1 MIDTA
6 ARIPISYKLNRRVF
20 NALFKLNCTN
30 VKFVGHT
37 EGHFPYFGYKIN
49 FFIGNFIKLKK
60 LMLRK
65 KGKNNGPWA
74 DYKKMSS
81 SDLVTD
87 FINSSDAN
95 FIKEISNVHKDIF
108 LNSLIFK
115 NSNITNLLQ
124 IIHIENRL
132 AKS

>member
-1 MIDTA
+1 MVRGLI
-6 ARIPISYKLNRRVF
+6 I
-20 NALFKLNCTN
+20 
-30 VKFVGHT
+30 
-37 EGHFPYFGYKIN
+37 
-49 FFIGNFIKLKK
+49 
-60 LMLRK
+60 
-65 KGKNNGPWA
+65 
-74 DYKKMSS
+74 KKMSS

-87 FINSSDAN
+87 FISSSDAN
-95 FIKEISNVHKDIF
+95 FIMEISNVHKDIF